1 MSAEGRRRWRPPLQ
15 EAPEPKAGS
24 RAAFPT
30 TLDVQGGETDRTA
43 FFPTELIFF
52 SSQLFRSAQQT
63 LDWIL
68 SSRGSTAHAHER
80 HSLAT
85 APRASKGAERRADTD
100 PEDHHHLQG
109 SRRSGSA
116 EGCWCETLL
125 NASANAEEGLHPCSS
140 RSGVGLSEPSVPF
153 GSRIFISPMNLG
165 TVIKYI
171 LQNFLF
177 LS

>member
-1 MSAEGRRRWRPPLQ
+1 MQ
-15 EAPEPKAGS
+15 KAPELKEGS
-24 RAAFPT
+24 GEAFPT

-43 FFPTELIFF
+43 FFSTELILFF
-52 SSQLFRSAQQT
+52 SSKLFRSAQQT
-63 LDWIL
+63 LGWIL
-68 SSRGSTAHAHER
+68 SSRGAAAHARER

-85 APRASKGAERRADTD
+85 VPRANKGAERRAGTD

-109 SRRSGSA
+109 SGQPGPA
-116 EGCWCETLL
+116 EGCRCETLL
-125 NASANAEEGLHPCSS
+125 NASDNAEEGLHPCSS

-165 TVIKYI
+165 TVIKYF

-177 LS
+177 PS